1 MITVSDSFKQA
12 MQAPVKIL
20 SAKVA
25 TADGATTCTSADNL
39 VSLDIESS
47 GAFFNVTTKQAT
59 ISLLG
64 TDYDLIDKQV
74 KLSMSVCTNQQTDT
88 WEDCPLGTFTI
99 TEQTVNQEKETT
111 TIKGYDLMGVMGNTT
126 YNAGELT
133 FPCTVQNLAEQIA
146 QRFSFSIN
154 LDWTTLPN
162 YNYEISEDLYAKIT
176 GTTYRD
182 IIAEIAGATAT
193 IALISSADDNLVL
206 VPSPMTSGEQ
216 WTYDN
221 LKTIK
226 LSSHYG
232 PVNSVVISRT
242 PAEDNIALSDDDSI
256 ATNGLTE
263 VKLANNEILDD
274 ERETVIQPIFNA
286 VKGFE
291 YTPFEAT
298 TEGHG
303 WHETGDRIKVV
314 NGDNSWDVVITYI
327 KLTIDGGI
335 KEQIKGVAPDTT
347 TTNYALAGGIVKTIY
362 NTEIKVDKQN
372 QEITSVV
379 SQLDQLDDEVA
390 QNYTQINQ
398 TINNITTT
406 IQESGGA
413 NIIYNSVGYD
423 TNTDGTLVDWEVTG
437 EAYSVTSPESMSY
450 GAISG
455 NQITLGASS
464 KIVQRITVDGT
475 GKSYALSFKAR
486 KGVVGVATVS
496 LVNEQDNFS
505 VELPD
510 EEASTWDSFGIAPFT
525 PTMSYLDVVI
535 ETDAD
540 VTDFAITDLIIN
552 VGDSPIQWVQA
563 SGETL
568 NTQVAITR
576 NGVKV
581 KSSVYSGDYVEITPL
596 EFAGYSTASGSSQK
610 VFSLNRDVT
619 TVQKLHAEQQIEMP
633 PIKIVPIT
641 SGNRAGWTF
650 VKIGGQ

>member
-1 MITVSDSFKQA
+1 
-12 MQAPVKIL
+12 
-20 SAKVA
+20 
-25 TADGATTCTSADNL
+25 
-39 VSLDIESS
+39 
-47 GAFFNVTTKQAT
+47 
-59 ISLLG
+59 
-64 TDYDLIDKQV
+64 
-74 KLSMSVCTNQQTDT
+74 
-88 WEDCPLGTFTI
+88 
-99 TEQTVNQEKETT
+99 
-111 TIKGYDLMGVMGNTT
+111 
-126 YNAGELT
+126 
-133 FPCTVQNLAEQIA
+133 
-146 QRFSFSIN
+146 
-154 LDWTTLPN
+154 
-162 YNYEISEDLYAKIT
+162 
-176 GTTYRD
+176 
-182 IIAEIAGATAT
+182 
-193 IALISSADDNLVL
+193 
-206 VPSPMTSGEQ
+206 
-216 WTYDN
+216 
-221 LKTIK
+221 
-226 LSSHYG
+226 
-232 PVNSVVISRT
+232 
-242 PAEDNIALSDDDSI
+242 
-256 ATNGLTE
+256 
-263 VKLANNEILDD
+263 
-274 ERETVIQPIFNA
+274 
-286 VKGFE
+286 
-291 YTPFEAT
+291 
-298 TEGHG
+298 
-303 WHETGDRIKVV
+303 
-314 NGDNSWDVVITYI
+314 
-327 KLTIDGGI
+327 
-335 KEQIKGVAPDTT
+335 
-347 TTNYALAGGIVKTIY
+347 
-362 NTEIKVDKQN
+362 
-372 QEITSVV
+372 
-379 SQLDQLDDEVA
+379 
-390 QNYTQINQ
+390 
-398 TINNITTT
+398 
-406 IQESGGA
+406 
-413 NIIYNSVGYD
+413 
-423 TNTDGTLVDWEVTG
+423 
-437 EAYSVTSPESMSY
+437 MSY

>member
-1 MITVSDSFKQA
+1 MIAVSDSFKQA

-20 SAKVA
+20 SAKA
-25 TADGATTCTSADNL
+25 TTVDGSITCTSADDL
-39 VSLDIESS
+39 MSLDIESS

-59 ISLLG
+59 INLLG
-64 TDYDLIDKQV
+64 TDYDLIDRQV
-74 KLSMSVCTNQQTDT
+74 KLSMSVCTDQQADT

-99 TEQTVNQEKETT
+99 TEQTVNKEKETT
-111 TIKGYDLMGVMGNTT
+111 TLKGYDLMGVMGNTT

-146 QRFSFSIN
+146 QRFSFTIDF
-154 LDWTTLPN
+154 DWAALPN
-162 YNYEISEDLYAKIT
+162 YNYEITEDLYAKIT

-182 IIAEIAGATAT
+182 IMAEIAGATAA
-193 IALISSADDNLVL
+193 IALISATDNNLVL
-206 VPSPMTSGEQ
+206 TPTPTAEIEQ

-226 LSSHYG
+226 FSSHYG

-242 PAEDNIALSDDDSI
+242 PAEDNIALSDDESI
-256 ATNGLTE
+256 EANGLTE

-274 ERETVIQPIFNA
+274 ERELVIQPIYDA
-286 VKGFE
+286 VMGFE

-298 TEGHG
+298 TEGHC
-303 WHETGDRIKVV
+303 WHETGDRIRVV
-314 NGDNSWDVVITYI
+314 NGDSSWDVVITYI

-335 KEQIKGVAPDTT
+335 KEQIKGVAPDAT

-390 QNYTQINQ
+390 ENYTEIHQ

-413 NIIYNSVGYD
+413 NVIYNSVGYD
-423 TNTDGTLVDWEVTG
+423 TATDGSLIDWETTG
-437 EAYSVTSPESMSY
+437 TAHSVTSPESMSY

-455 NQITLGASS
+455 NQITLGSAS

-475 GKSYALSFKAR
+475 GKEYSLSFKAK
-486 KGVVGVATVS
+486 KGSVGTATIS
-496 LVNEQDNFS
+496 LTNEQDSFII
-505 VELPD
+505 ELPD
-510 EEASTWDSFGIAPFT
+510 DEQFTWEDFSIAPFI
-525 PTMSYLDVVI
+525 PTMSYLDVSI
-535 ETDAD
+535 ETDDA
-540 VTDFAITDLIIN
+540 VADFAITDLIIN
-552 VGDSPIQWVQA
+552 SGNSTVPWVQA

-619 TVQKLHAEQQIEMP
+619 TVQKLHAEQQMEMP

-641 SGNRAGWTF
+641 SGDREGWAF
-650 VKIGGQ
+650 VKIGN